1 MSLSET
7 TEIFRDHPLTWEGDP
22 ALLLISYT
30 LDARNGLVRNLT
42 FMVERLSGG
51 SGSVT
56 VLLILEFFYP
66 GGSTSTNCCLREGRC
81 TFLMEIVHEA
91 HLKKDATGA
100 EYLHLDIPIPTTG
113 RQFTIQSER
122 FDDESQMIWVTYTK
136 DLEIISP
143 DNPAVEIVLYR
154 DANGKCEI
162 QDFDETGVHSKL
174 TFSPEVLF

>member
-1 MSLSET
+1 
-7 TEIFRDHPLTWEGDP
+7 
-22 ALLLISYT
+22 
-30 LDARNGLVRNLT
+30 
-42 FMVERLSGG
+42 
-51 SGSVT
+51 
-56 VLLILEFFYP
+56 
-66 GGSTSTNCCLREGRC
+66 
-81 TFLMEIVHEA
+81 MEIVHEA

-100 EYLHLDIPIPTTG
+100 EYLHLDIPTPTTG

-143 DNPAVEIVLYR
+143 DNPGVEIVLYR